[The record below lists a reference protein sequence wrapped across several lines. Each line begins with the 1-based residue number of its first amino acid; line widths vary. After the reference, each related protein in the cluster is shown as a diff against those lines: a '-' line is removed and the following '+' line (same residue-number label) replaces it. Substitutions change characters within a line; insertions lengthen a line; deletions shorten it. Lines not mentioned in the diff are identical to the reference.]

1 MLMFHGTSHASAK
14 IIGKFG
20 FQLRESSLSVD
31 NQGRSSFIN
40 AVFMSPNREIAY
52 IYESNSKSTNSTG
65 NPVIIELELL
75 SDNIFDLSIKD
86 NQDKLWNYI
95 CEGGTVNSFLKENN
109 YDGIR
114 QIHYNYFGRKR
125 YEYAIINLDILNIL
139 NIPKE
144 STDYMSLY
152 SEAMLED

>member
-1 MLMFHGTSHASAK
+1 M
-14 IIGKFG
+14 
-20 FQLRESSLSVD
+20 
-31 NQGRSSFIN
+31 
-40 AVFMSPNREIAY
+40 
-52 IYESNSKSTNSTG
+52 
-65 NPVIIELELL
+65 
-75 SDNIFDLSIKD
+75 SIKD

-95 CEGGTVNSFLKENN
+95 CEGGTINSFLKENN

-125 YEYAIINLDILNIL
+125 YEYTIINLDILNIL